1 MRRMGAAEIETTDWN
16 DQFRTTFEQ
25 LVVPIISLD
34 FHPLIR
40 PHSQCLRGL
49 DVKKVAHPGN
59 IAILWKRPLP
69 SGLAPKGKRE

>member
-1 MRRMGAAEIETTDWN
+1 MEEWGREIETTDWH

-34 FHPLIR
+34 FHPLIG
-40 PHSQCLRGL
+40 PLACLRGL
-49 DVKKVAHPGN
+49 DLKKVAHPGN

-69 SGLAPKGKRE
+69 SGLVPKGKRE